1 MQKVFIPYIN
11 SPLGRSIYEEIRTDH
26 LPPPSSIS
34 ILATL
39 DPSDGTDRPEG
50 LYDLINVLAI

>member
-11 SPLGRSIYEEIRTDH
+11 SPLGRSIYEEIRNDH
-26 LPPPSSIS
+26 LPQQSPIS

-39 DPSDGTDRPEG
+39 DPTDGTDRPEG
-50 LYDLINVLAI
+50 LYDLINVLPI